1 MRSSL
6 ALLFSIGLLALS
18 EICCAATAPC
28 AWPLEITGNGPTNI
42 FYPDTNATYWVMPV
56 DTSTWQSLTATGR
69 YTDSRFFSFTT
80 YYNLRH
86 PAPEVVD
93 DIIDADIAPD
103 LGSANP
109 FQSRIVLRGAGRN
122 YTVTFDGN
130 TSGTGNHVQ
139 WATDQTTYIVYRIYV
154 PDRGLGRKA
163 GAPLPAL
170 TLTDMQGN
178 SQVLQKCPAGTG
190 ASELQSLLG
199 SITPPPPQTCPTPQ
213 PQPTSFTFTA
223 NTGGGGVFPNPVT
236 TYVSERN
243 LCLQTGQIIVV
254 RGQAANFP
262 DTYNG
267 SSIFRPT
274 LPGPLQVRYW
284 SLCNNKEEFPRPV
297 VACKADFDTPLDL
310 QRFYTFVISTDS
322 SQPTWVPPGV
332 AWLPWGDPSI
342 QNALILRD
350 MLPEPGFTLTGP
362 YLPTGAFCDPQTFRE
377 GGWRACF
384 AAVTLGV

>member
-18 EICCAATAPC
+18 GICCAATAPC
-28 AWPLEITGNGPTNI
+28 AWPLEVKGTGPTNV

-69 YTDSRFFSFTT
+69 YTESRFFSFTT
-80 YYNLRH
+80 YYNLGH

-93 DIIDADIAPD
+93 DIIDTDIAPNA
-103 LGSANP
+103 GSVNP
-109 FQSRIVLRGAGRN
+109 FQAPFVLPRPGRD

-130 TSGTGNHVQ
+130 SSGTGNHVQ

-154 PDRGLGRKA
+154 PDRGLHRRA
-163 GAPLPAL
+163 GAPLPTL

-178 SQVLQKCPAGTG
+178 SQVLQKCPAGTSG
-190 ASELQSLLG
+190 LQTLLA
-199 SITPPPPQTCPTPQ
+199 SITPPPPLTCPTSQ
-213 PQPTSFTFTA
+213 PQPTSLAFA
-223 NTGGGGVFPNPVT
+223 PNTGNDGVFPNPVT
-236 TYVSERN
+236 TYVSARN
-243 LCLQTGQIIVV
+243 LCLASGQIIVV
-254 RGQAANFP
+254 RGRAPNFP

-267 SSIFRPT
+267 SSIFIPT
-274 LPGPLQVRYW
+274 LPGALQVRYW

-297 VACKADFDTPLDL
+297 VACKGDFDTPLDP
-310 QRFYTFVISTDS
+310 QRSYTYVISTDS
-322 SQPTWVPPGV
+322 SRPAWVPPGV

-342 QNALILRD
+342 QNALLFRN
-350 MLPEPGFTLTGP
+350 MLPEPGFTLTEAYVP
-362 YLPTGAFCDPQTFRE
+362 AGAFCDPQTFRD

-384 AAVTLGV
+384 AAAAQ